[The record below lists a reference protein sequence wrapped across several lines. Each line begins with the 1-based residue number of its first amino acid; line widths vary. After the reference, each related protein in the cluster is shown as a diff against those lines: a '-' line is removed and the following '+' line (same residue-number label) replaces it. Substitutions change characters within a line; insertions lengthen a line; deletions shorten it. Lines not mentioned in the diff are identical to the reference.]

1 MKRRDFLKIATG
13 SAGGAAAIGAAGAR
27 SSSTSVALQE
37 GEENNTT
44 SGNGTTGNGTAGN
57 GTAGNETDGGGGGG
71 AAQTKTVEVGPNGN
85 NVFAPETVYV
95 APGDTVEWVWASEEV
110 GHNVHAQGVPEE
122 ASWDVQT
129 EITTAPNEYSFT
141 FDGPTGEYN
150 YVCDP
155 HANLGMEGTVVV
167 NESGSAPASEGGEAE
182 LSPHEMG
189 VPFQAHFVGIS
200 TVLMMLVTLV
210 YTFFVLKY
218 GESQHSSAPNKE

>member
-27 SSSTSVALQE
+27 SSSTSAALQE

-44 SGNGTTGNGTAGN
+44 SGNGTTTNGTAGN
-57 GTAGNETDGGGGGG
+57 GTDGSGGGGGGG
-71 AAQTKTVEVGPNGN
+71 APQTKTVEVGPNGN

-95 APGDTVEWVWASEEV
+95 KPGDTVEWVWASEEV
-110 GHNVHAQGVPEE
+110 GHNVHAQEVPEE

-129 EITTAPNEYSFT
+129 EVTTAPNEYSYT

-155 HANLGMEGTVVV
+155 HANVGMEGVVVV
-167 NESGSAPASEGGEAE
+167 NESGQAPASEGGEAE

-200 TVLMMLVTLV
+200 TILMMLVTLV

-218 GESQHSSAPNKE
+218 GESQHASAPNKE